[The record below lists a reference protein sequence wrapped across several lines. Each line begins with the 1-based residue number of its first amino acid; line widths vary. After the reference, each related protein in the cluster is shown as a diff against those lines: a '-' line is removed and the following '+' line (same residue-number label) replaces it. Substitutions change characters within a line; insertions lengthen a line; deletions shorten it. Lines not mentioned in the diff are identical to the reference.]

1 MKTLS
6 IAVLFAAGLLTAVM
20 VAENGMQE
28 SKLLKVI
35 DLTEYSEDWFFNAS
49 SIYPLEHAPKKC
61 SGIGLPQET
70 RYELKGGY
78 TLIFKPVLLGA
89 KRAPGIQTQ
98 LQKDATLFIL
108 GSTNVFRHG
117 MRDGQPLYDT
127 RYLPRYENVDF
138 DDYFML
144 TFFDGGYR
152 NILYKKTSGVKIV
165 DYYGIGEVIA
175 DTDNNLLIYTEREKN
190 DENIFLYD
198 LKRQKR
204 YLLDPYLEHA
214 LEEVSKQEHGIISV
228 AQWYA
233 DAFKITAV
241 NDTRVTI
248 EFHGYSYGQYDPKI
262 EDVSEWQDGYPVS
275 FSIER

>member
-49 SIYPLEHAPKKC
+49 SIYPLEHAPKKY

-117 MRDGQPLYDT
+117 MRDGQ
-127 RYLPRYENVDF
+127 
-138 DDYFML
+138 
-144 TFFDGGYR
+144 
-152 NILYKKTSGVKIV
+152 
-165 DYYGIGEVIA
+165 A
-175 DTDNNLLIYTEREKN
+175 A
-190 DENIFLYD
+190 
-198 LKRQKR
+198 
-204 YLLDPYLEHA
+204 A
-214 LEEVSKQEHGIISV
+214 L
-228 AQWYA
+228 
-233 DAFKITAV
+233 
-241 NDTRVTI
+241 
-248 EFHGYSYGQYDPKI
+248 
-262 EDVSEWQDGYPVS
+262 
-275 FSIER
+275 